1 MVMTEQQLDA
11 YRLMYK
17 ALGRALDEIH
27 NPGFGRVCG
36 LDIVSHIEAIRKEA
50 ARVAPEEW

>member
-1 MVMTEQQLDA
+1 MTEQQLDA